1 MRGREILRREN
12 ESEGEGG
19 GEIEESEGGTKKH

>member
-1 MRGREILRREN
+1 MRGGEILRREN

-19 GEIEESEGGTKKH
+19 EIEESEGGTKKH